1 MPPISVTTGTDSD
14 PHGTDAHI
22 REHIRCDIDDRGVA
36 MLTLHRPDKH
46 NAFNAQTI
54 SQLLVTLKQLKG
66 MIVPDD
72 DTPPLRVL
80 LLQASGKHFSAGAD
94 LEWMQSMVSATQEE
108 NYHDALQLAKLLHT
122 LDTFPV
128 PTVARVQGNA
138 YGGAI
143 GLLCC
148 CDVVLATAS
157 AQCCLSEVKIG
168 LAPAT
173 ISPYVC
179 RTMGQ
184 RHARR
189 FMLTAEPIDSE
200 LALTT
205 SLFHRVLPDEASL
218 DIAIQDTIAHLLR
231 NSPDA
236 MQISKSLCHLCDSTP
251 LSKALRQ
258 ETARIIAAVRASPQG
273 QEGLNAFLNKRV
285 RHWQSKPHR
294 NDASGNNSKA
304 NEQNNHKDM
313 DDE

>member
-1 MPPISVTTGTDSD
+1 MPSISVTTGKTSD
-14 PHGTDAHI
+14 ANGTDA
-22 REHIRCDIDDRGVA
+22 HIRCDIDDRGVA
-36 MLTLHRPDKH
+36 TLTLDRPDKH

-54 SQLLVTLKQLKG
+54 NQLLVTLKQLKG

-72 DTPPLRVL
+72 GTPPLRVL

-94 LEWMQSMVSATQEE
+94 LSWMQSMVSATQEE
-108 NYHDALQLAKLLHT
+108 NYQDALQLAALLHT

-179 RTMGQ
+179 RVMGQ

-251 LSKALRQ
+251 LSEALRQ

-285 RHWQSKPHR
+285 PHWQNKPYR
-294 NDASGNNSKA
+294 NDTSEDNNKA

>member
-1 MPPISVTTGTDSD
+1 MPPISVTTGTASD
-14 PHGTDAHI
+14 AQGADAHI
-22 REHIRCDIDDRGVA
+22 GEHIRAHIRCDIDDRGVA
-36 MLTLHRPDKH
+36 TLTLHRPDKH

-54 SQLLVTLKQLKG
+54 NQLLVTLKQLKG
-66 MIVPDD
+66 MIVPDDNSTLAHKPHD

-94 LEWMQSMVSATQEE
+94 LGWMQSMVSATQEE
-108 NYHDALQLAKLLHT
+108 NYQDAQQLATLLHT

-218 DIAIQDTIAHLLR
+218 DIAIQDTITHLLR

-236 MQISKSLCHLCDSTP
+236 MQISKSLCTCVAAHRFQRHYGKKLPASSLWFAP
-251 LSKALRQ
+251 HHKGKKA
-258 ETARIIAAVRASPQG
+258 
-273 QEGLNAFLNKRV
+273 
-285 RHWQSKPHR
+285 
-294 NDASGNNSKA
+294 
-304 NEQNNHKDM
+304 
-313 DDE
+313 